1 MIKDLSQPATEGIAE
16 DDLLERARHL
26 REDVIK
32 RLKEVDSFECPVCL
46 EADPNPTI
54 IIPCGH
60 TVCGACVQKII
71 ENTNRDQDGAR
82 ASTATCPHCRG
93 DLQAKLITDYK
104 HFCRV
109 FCPERLDPSDR
120 IEAEDSESDD
130 DETNDEDEYDVDDK
144 GNLVGFVVSDEDFD
158 EEVQSGSGFQSE
170 SDFKSDGDFMPV
182 GPRHRSGDHNAVKK
196 SKGKGKGPA
205 LPKKSLAQLK
215 KESLRNKAAK
225 KRYLRRLEKTW
236 IPSAKTLEVIELLT
250 KIRKDDPT
258 EKTLVFSQ
266 FTSLLDLIEVPM
278 VQDKFKYQ
286 RYDGSMSMQER
297 TNAVEAF
304 MEDPEQNIML
314 VSLKAGNAGLN
325 LWRASQVIMLDPF
338 WNPFVE
344 EQAVD
349 RAHRMPQEREVHV
362 HRILIPETVE
372 DRICALQDKKRELIG
387 AALDENAS
395 KEFARLNVREL
406 KFLFGV
412 G

>member
-26 REDVIK
+26 TEDVIK
-32 RLKEVDSFECPVCL
+32 RLKEIESFECPVCL

-60 TVCGACVQKII
+60 TVCGACVQKLV
-71 ENTNRDQDGAR
+71 ENANRDQDGNA
-82 ASTATCPHCRG
+82 TNKATCPHCRG
-93 DLQAKLITDYK
+93 ELKAQLITDYK

-130 DETNDEDEYDVDDK
+130 DEFDEEDELDVDDK
-144 GNLVGFVVSDEDFD
+144 GNLAGFVVSDEEF
-158 EEVQSGSGFQSE
+158 EENQSDDGFQTE
-170 SDFKSDGDFMPV
+170 SDFKSEGDVAPEQSRNKSGEPKPV
-182 GPRHRSGDHNAVKK
+182 K
-196 SKGKGKGPA
+196 KGKGKDKAPA
-205 LPKKSLAQLK
+205 LPRKSLAQLK
-215 KESLRNKAAK
+215 KESLRSKAAK
-225 KRYLRRLEKTW
+225 KKYLRRLDKTW

-250 KIRKDDPT
+250 KIRKNDPT

-278 VQDKFKYQ
+278 VQNKFKYQ
-286 RYDGSMSMQER
+286 RYDGSMSMAER
-297 TNAVEAF
+297 TDAVEAF

-325 LWRASQVIMLDPF
+325 LWRASQVIMMDPF

-372 DRICALQDKKRELIG
+372 DRICALQDKKREVIG